1 MPARPRKCCGKKV
14 RFTPTNITPNWA
26 LAHVE
31 CRVYPVNRGN
41 QWVNPARIANTAPI
55 DRT

>member
-1 MPARPRKCCGKKV
+1 M
-14 RFTPTNITPNWA
+14 NITPNWV

-31 CRVYPVNRGN
+31 CRVYPVNSGN
-41 QWVNPARIANTAPI
+41 QWVRPAIIANTAPI